1 MKILHTSDWHL
12 GHTIYNYDRTE
23 EQTDMLNQIVEIVNN
38 EKPDLFLL
46 CGDVYH
52 TAQPSASVQTM
63 FVNALMNI
71 HNANPEM
78 TIVIT
83 AGNHDSGSRHEI
95 FSAALETMKI
105 YTIGNLTKENFD
117 KHIIEIPNKG
127 YVIAIPYTHER
138 NIPEGF
144 FQQIINYT
152 IKQNTNNLPIIMSAH
167 TTVKGCDFSGHDHA
181 SEYTVGGIDTFD
193 IDQMGEGY
201 DYLALGHI
209 HHEQFVHSG
218 RHNVRYSG
226 SPIQISFDE
235 NYPHSISIIE
245 IDKHGDSPNTKKI
258 EINNINPLV
267 TLPTE
272 GFATWEEAKELLQN
286 FPNDS
291 SAYIRLNIEIE
302 DFIPVDANATAINIA
317 NTKQCKFCYINA
329 KRKTQINSEE
339 ISTMTIEE
347 FQNESPINIVKR
359 YTKDTNTI
367 FNDEM
372 IELLNAVIE
381 EVSNKQ

>member
-105 YTIGNLTKENFD
+105 YTIGNLTKENFN

-144 FQQIINYT
+144 FQQIIDYT

-267 TLPTE
+267 TLPTK
-272 GFATWEEAKELLQN
+272 GFTTWEEAKELLQN

-381 EVSNKQ
+381 EVNNK

>member
-144 FQQIINYT
+144 FQQIIDYT

-167 TTVKGCDFSGHDHA
+167 TTVKGCDFLGHDHA

-245 IDKHGDSPNTKKI
+245 IDKHGDIPNTKKI

-267 TLPTE
+267 TLPTK
-272 GFATWEEAKELLQN
+272 GFTTWEEAKELLQN

-291 SAYIRLNIEIE
+291 RAYIRLNIEIE
-302 DFIPVDANATAINIA
+302 NFIPVDANATAINIA
-317 NTKQCKFCYINA
+317 STKQCKFCYINA

-381 EVSNKQ
+381 EVSNK

>member
-23 EQTDMLNQIVEIVNN
+23 EQTNMLNQIVEIVNN

-144 FQQIINYT
+144 FQQIIDYT

-181 SEYTVGGIDTFD
+181 SEYTVGGIDAFD

-245 IDKHGDSPNTKKI
+245 IDKHGDIPNTKKI

-267 TLPTE
+267 TLPTK
-272 GFATWEEAKELLQN
+272 GFTTWEEAKELLQN

-291 SAYIRLNIEIE
+291 RAYIRLNIEIE

-381 EVSNKQ
+381 EVSNK

>member
-23 EQTDMLNQIVEIVNN
+23 EQTNMLNQIVEIVNN

-144 FQQIINYT
+144 FQQIIDYT

-167 TTVKGCDFSGHDHA
+167 TTVKGCDFLGHDHA

-245 IDKHGDSPNTKKI
+245 IDKHGDIPNTKKI

-267 TLPTE
+267 TLPTK
-272 GFATWEEAKELLQN
+272 GFTTWEEAKELLQN

-291 SAYIRLNIEIE
+291 RAYIRLNIEIE

-317 NTKQCKFCYINA
+317 KTKQCKFCYINA

-381 EVSNKQ
+381 EVSNK

>member
-144 FQQIINYT
+144 FQQIIDYT

-167 TTVKGCDFSGHDHA
+167 TTVKGCDFLGHDHA

-218 RHNVRYSG
+218 RHNIRYSG

-317 NTKQCKFCYINA
+317 STKQCKFCYINA

-381 EVSNKQ
+381 EVSNK

>member
-23 EQTDMLNQIVEIVNN
+23 EQTNMLNQIVEIVNN

-63 FVNALMNI
+63 FVNALMKI
-71 HNANPEM
+71 HKANPEM

-144 FQQIINYT
+144 FQQIIDYT

-181 SEYTVGGIDTFD
+181 SEYTVGGIDAFD

-245 IDKHGDSPNTKKI
+245 IDKHGDIPNTKKI

-267 TLPTE
+267 TLPTK
-272 GFATWEEAKELLQN
+272 GFTTWEEAKELLQN

-291 SAYIRLNIEIE
+291 RAYIRLNIEIE

-381 EVSNKQ
+381 EVSNK

>member
-144 FQQIINYT
+144 FQQIIDYT

-167 TTVKGCDFSGHDHA
+167 TTVKGCDFLGHDHA

-245 IDKHGDSPNTKKI
+245 IDKHGDIPNTKKI

-267 TLPTE
+267 TLPTK
-272 GFATWEEAKELLQN
+272 GFTTWEEAKELLQN

-317 NTKQCKFCYINA
+317 KTKQCKFCYINA

-339 ISTMTIEE
+339 IITMTIEE

-381 EVSNKQ
+381 EVSNK

>member
-38 EKPDLFLL
+38 ERPDLFLL

-105 YTIGNLTKENFD
+105 YTIGNLTKENFN

-144 FQQIINYT
+144 FQQIIDYT

-167 TTVKGCDFSGHDHA
+167 TTVKGCDFLGHDHA
-181 SEYTVGGIDTFD
+181 SEYTVGGIDAFD

-245 IDKHGDSPNTKKI
+245 IDKHGDIPNTKKI

-267 TLPTE
+267 TLPTK
-272 GFATWEEAKELLQN
+272 GFTTWEEAKELLQN

-291 SAYIRLNIEIE
+291 RAYIRLNIEIE

-381 EVSNKQ
+381 EVSNK

>member
-144 FQQIINYT
+144 FQQIIDYT

-245 IDKHGDSPNTKKI
+245 IDKHGDIPNTKKI

-267 TLPTE
+267 TLPTK
-272 GFATWEEAKELLQN
+272 GFTTWEEAKELLQN

-317 NTKQCKFCYINA
+317 STKQCKFCYINA

-381 EVSNKQ
+381 EVSNK

>member
-71 HNANPEM
+71 HNAHPEM

-144 FQQIINYT
+144 FQQIIDYT

-245 IDKHGDSPNTKKI
+245 IDKHGDIPNTKKI

-291 SAYIRLNIEIE
+291 RAYIRLNIEIE

-329 KRKTQINSEE
+329 KRKTQINSKE

-381 EVSNKQ
+381 EVSNK

>member
-105 YTIGNLTKENFD
+105 YTIGNLTKENFN

-144 FQQIINYT
+144 FQQIIDYT

-167 TTVKGCDFSGHDHA
+167 TTVKGCDFLGHDHA
-181 SEYTVGGIDTFD
+181 SEYTVGGIDAFD
-193 IDQMGEGY
+193 IYQMGEGY

-245 IDKHGDSPNTKKI
+245 IDKHGDIPNTKKI

-267 TLPTE
+267 TLPTK
-272 GFATWEEAKELLQN
+272 GFTTWEEAKELLQN

-381 EVSNKQ
+381 EISNK

>member
-38 EKPDLFLL
+38 ERPDLFLL

-144 FQQIINYT
+144 FQQIIDYT

-167 TTVKGCDFSGHDHA
+167 TTVKGCDFLGHDHA

-245 IDKHGDSPNTKKI
+245 IDKHGDIPNTKKI

-267 TLPTE
+267 TLPTK
-272 GFATWEEAKELLQN
+272 GFTTWEEAKELLQN

-291 SAYIRLNIEIE
+291 RAYIRLNIEIE

-381 EVSNKQ
+381 EVSNK

>member
-138 NIPEGF
+138 NTPE
-144 FQQIINYT
+144 
-152 IKQNTNNLPIIMSAH
+152 
-167 TTVKGCDFSGHDHA
+167 
-181 SEYTVGGIDTFD
+181 
-193 IDQMGEGY
+193 
-201 DYLALGHI
+201 
-209 HHEQFVHSG
+209 
-218 RHNVRYSG
+218 
-226 SPIQISFDE
+226 
-235 NYPHSISIIE
+235 
-245 IDKHGDSPNTKKI
+245 
-258 EINNINPLV
+258 
-267 TLPTE
+267 
-272 GFATWEEAKELLQN
+272 
-286 FPNDS
+286 
-291 SAYIRLNIEIE
+291 
-302 DFIPVDANATAINIA
+302 
-317 NTKQCKFCYINA
+317 
-329 KRKTQINSEE
+329 
-339 ISTMTIEE
+339 
-347 FQNESPINIVKR
+347 
-359 YTKDTNTI
+359 
-367 FNDEM
+367 
-372 IELLNAVIE
+372 
-381 EVSNKQ
+381 

>member
-144 FQQIINYT
+144 FQQIIDYT

-181 SEYTVGGIDTFD
+181 SEYTVGGIDAFD
-193 IDQMGEGY
+193 IYQMGEGY

-218 RHNVRYSG
+218 RHNVHYSG

-317 NTKQCKFCYINA
+317 STKQCKFCYINA

-372 IELLNAVIE
+372 IELLNTVIE
-381 EVSNKQ
+381 EVSNK

>member
-23 EQTDMLNQIVEIVNN
+23 EQTDMLNQMVEIVNN

-144 FQQIINYT
+144 FQQIIDYT

-167 TTVKGCDFSGHDHA
+167 TTVKGCDFLGHDHA

-245 IDKHGDSPNTKKI
+245 IDKHGDIPNTKKI

-267 TLPTE
+267 TLPTK
-272 GFATWEEAKELLQN
+272 GFTTWEEAKELLQN

-381 EVSNKQ
+381 EVSNK

>member
-38 EKPDLFLL
+38 ERPDLFLL

-105 YTIGNLTKENFD
+105 YTIGNLTKENFN

-144 FQQIINYT
+144 FQQIIDYT

-167 TTVKGCDFSGHDHA
+167 TTVKGCDFLGHDHA

-267 TLPTE
+267 TLPTK
-272 GFATWEEAKELLQN
+272 GFTTWEEAKKLLQN

-317 NTKQCKFCYINA
+317 KTKQCKFCYINA

-381 EVSNKQ
+381 EVSNK

>member
-144 FQQIINYT
+144 FQQIIDYT

-245 IDKHGDSPNTKKI
+245 IDKHGDIPNTKKI

-381 EVSNKQ
+381 EVSNK

>member
-144 FQQIINYT
+144 FQQIIDYT

-245 IDKHGDSPNTKKI
+245 IDKHGDIPNTKKI
-258 EINNINPLV
+258 KINNINPLV

-272 GFATWEEAKELLQN
+272 GFTTWEEAKELLQN

-381 EVSNKQ
+381 EVSNK

>member
-144 FQQIINYT
+144 FQQIIDYT

-267 TLPTE
+267 TLPTK
-272 GFATWEEAKELLQN
+272 GFTTWEEAKELLQN

-291 SAYIRLNIEIE
+291 NAYIRLNIEIE

-381 EVSNKQ
+381 EVSNK

>member
-144 FQQIINYT
+144 FQQIIDYT

-167 TTVKGCDFSGHDHA
+167 TTVKGCDFLGHDHA

-245 IDKHGDSPNTKKI
+245 IDKHGDIPNTKKI

-267 TLPTE
+267 TLPTK
-272 GFATWEEAKELLQN
+272 GFTTWEEAKELLQN

-291 SAYIRLNIEIE
+291 RAYIRLNIEIE

-317 NTKQCKFCYINA
+317 KTKQCKFCYINA

-381 EVSNKQ
+381 EVSNK

>member
-144 FQQIINYT
+144 FQQIIDYT

-193 IDQMGEGY
+193 IYQMGEGY

-245 IDKHGDSPNTKKI
+245 IDKHGDIPNTKKI

-267 TLPTE
+267 TLPTK
-272 GFATWEEAKELLQN
+272 GFTTWEEAKELLQN
-286 FPNDS
+286 FPNDN

-317 NTKQCKFCYINA
+317 STKQCKFCYINA

-381 EVSNKQ
+381 EVSNK

>member
-71 HNANPEM
+71 HKANPEM

-144 FQQIINYT
+144 FQQIIDYT

-381 EVSNKQ
+381 EVSNK

>member
-144 FQQIINYT
+144 FQQIIDYT

-245 IDKHGDSPNTKKI
+245 IDKHGDIPNTKKI

-267 TLPTE
+267 TLPTK
-272 GFATWEEAKELLQN
+272 GFTTWEEAKELLQN

-291 SAYIRLNIEIE
+291 RAYIRLNIEIE

-381 EVSNKQ
+381 DVSNK

>member
-144 FQQIINYT
+144 FQQIIDYT

-167 TTVKGCDFSGHDHA
+167 TTVKECDFSGHDHA
-181 SEYTVGGIDTFD
+181 SEYTVGGIDAFD
-193 IDQMGEGY
+193 INQMGEGY

-267 TLPTE
+267 TLPTK
-272 GFATWEEAKELLQN
+272 GFTTWEEAKELLQN

-291 SAYIRLNIEIE
+291 RAYIRLNIEIE

-381 EVSNKQ
+381 EVSNK

>member
-117 KHIIEIPNKG
+117 KHIIEISNKG

-144 FQQIINYT
+144 FQQIIDYT

-181 SEYTVGGIDTFD
+181 SEYTVGGIDAFD

-267 TLPTE
+267 TLPTK
-272 GFATWEEAKELLQN
+272 GFTTWEEAKELLQN

-381 EVSNKQ
+381 EVSNK

>member
-63 FVNALMNI
+63 FVKALMNI
-71 HNANPEM
+71 HNAHPEM
-78 TIVIT
+78 TIIIT

-144 FQQIINYT
+144 FQQIIDYT

-193 IDQMGEGY
+193 IYQMGEGY

-267 TLPTE
+267 TLPPE
-272 GFATWEEAKELLQN
+272 GFTTWEEAKELLQN

-302 DFIPVDANATAINIA
+302 DFIPVDANTTAINIA

-381 EVSNKQ
+381 EVNNK

>member
-71 HNANPEM
+71 HKANPEM

-144 FQQIINYT
+144 FQQIIDYT

-167 TTVKGCDFSGHDHA
+167 TTVKGCDFLGHDHA

-245 IDKHGDSPNTKKI
+245 IDKHGNIPNTKKI

-317 NTKQCKFCYINA
+317 STKQCKFCYINA

-381 EVSNKQ
+381 EVSNK

>member
-23 EQTDMLNQIVEIVNN
+23 EQTNMLNQMVEIVNN

-144 FQQIINYT
+144 FQQIIDYT

-167 TTVKGCDFSGHDHA
+167 TTVKGCDFLGHDHA

-245 IDKHGDSPNTKKI
+245 IDKHGDIPNTKKI

-267 TLPTE
+267 TLPTK
-272 GFATWEEAKELLQN
+272 GFTTWEEAKELLQN

-291 SAYIRLNIEIE
+291 RAYIRLNIEIE
-302 DFIPVDANATAINIA
+302 NFIPVDANATAINIA
-317 NTKQCKFCYINA
+317 STKQCKFCYINA

-381 EVSNKQ
+381 EVSNK

>member
-38 EKPDLFLL
+38 ERPDLFLL

-105 YTIGNLTKENFD
+105 YTIGNLTKENFN

-144 FQQIINYT
+144 FQQIIDYT

-181 SEYTVGGIDTFD
+181 SEYTVGGIDAFD

-245 IDKHGDSPNTKKI
+245 IDKHGDIPNTKKI

-267 TLPTE
+267 TLPTK
-272 GFATWEEAKELLQN
+272 GFTTWEEAKKLLQN

-381 EVSNKQ
+381 EVSNK

>member
-144 FQQIINYT
+144 FQQIIDYT

-267 TLPTE
+267 TLPTK
-272 GFATWEEAKELLQN
+272 GFTTWEEAKELLQN

-317 NTKQCKFCYINA
+317 STKQCKFCYINA

-381 EVSNKQ
+381 EVSNK